1 MEGMNTFYEKML
13 KEKERIDAR
22 INELTSA
29 LNNFPKGKFFY
40 TRNGKHYKWYCSDG
54 KIMTYIPKKKRQ
66 YAEKLATK
74 RYLLHLIDDLKCES
88 KAIDCYI
95 RKRKPTECQADQ
107 VYFQDE
113 EYQKLISAYYKP
125 VSKVL
130 QDWSIADYEKSYKY
144 PEQLIHKSI
153 SGKVVRSKS
162 EAMIDMFLFQKKI
175 PYHYEELLVLGG
187 IRMYPDFT
195 IRHPKT
201 GEFFYWEHF
210 GMVDDPVYYQKM
222 VAKMRTYI
230 THGICPSVQLIMTYE
245 TQACPLSLEMI
256 EKTIGFYFG

>member
-1 MEGMNTFYEKML
+1 
-13 KEKERIDAR
+13 
-22 INELTSA
+22 
-29 LNNFPKGKFFY
+29 
-40 TRNGKHYKWYCSDG
+40 
-54 KIMTYIPKKKRQ
+54 
-66 YAEKLATK
+66 
-74 RYLLHLIDDLKCES
+74 
-88 KAIDCYI
+88 
-95 RKRKPTECQADQ
+95 
-107 VYFQDE
+107 
-113 EYQKLISAYYKP
+113 
-125 VSKVL
+125 
-130 QDWSIADYEKSYKY
+130 
-144 PEQLIHKSI
+144 
-153 SGKVVRSKS
+153 
-162 EAMIDMFLFQKKI
+162 MIDMFLFQKKI